1 MNNPRLHKT
10 LLSIWLSE
18 TERRTLN
25 LFLESGGQ
33 ILDNEVLQILIDAYE
48 RSDLR

>member
-1 MNNPRLHKT
+1 MNNPRHNKQ
-10 LLSIWLSE
+10 LLNIWLSE

-33 ILDNEVLQILIDAYE
+33 ILDNEVLQILIDTNE
-48 RSDLR
+48 RGDLR